1 MRKIALLTLTLFVC
15 GCSQSDFEVAQLG
28 STDKD
33 HIGEEPVGLPNDIP
47 AVPEISDTRLNSE
60 SGDFS
65 LSKNSMKLA
74 HGPAQVWN
82 GCDSKAVV
90 MGGYD
95 SDTVCGKGYFHP
107 LFAEHL
113 NKYFFSCV
121 EDSAKAANLSVPV
134 QVFVRH
140 LGTYANRNGRG
151 SDTLSMHAFA
161 RALDIA
167 QFNLLDQ
174 NGRVTRISNEM
185 KNYKGSTAVFYDNFR
200 QCWKSSLPATC
211 VPGKKEYNGSI
222 GHPLSAMGGNGLHT
236 RHIHLSFPFCAE

>member
-1 MRKIALLTLTLFVC
+1 MRKIALLTLILFVC
-15 GCSQSDFEVAQLG
+15 GCSQSDFEVAQLS

-33 HIGEEPVGLPNDIP
+33 HVGEEPVGLPNDIP
-47 AVPEISDTRLNSE
+47 AVPEISDTRSNSE

-82 GCDSKAVV
+82 GCDSNAAV

-121 EDSAKAANLSVPV
+121 EDSAKAANLPVPV
-134 QVFVRH
+134 QIFVRH
-140 LGTYANRNGRG
+140 LGTYANQIGRA
-151 SDTLSMHAFA
+151 H
-161 RALDIA
+161 
-167 QFNLLDQ
+167 
-174 NGRVTRISNEM
+174 V
-185 KNYKGSTAVFYDNFR
+185 
-200 QCWKSSLPATC
+200 
-211 VPGKKEYNGSI
+211 
-222 GHPLSAMGGNGLHT
+222 
-236 RHIHLSFPFCAE
+236 